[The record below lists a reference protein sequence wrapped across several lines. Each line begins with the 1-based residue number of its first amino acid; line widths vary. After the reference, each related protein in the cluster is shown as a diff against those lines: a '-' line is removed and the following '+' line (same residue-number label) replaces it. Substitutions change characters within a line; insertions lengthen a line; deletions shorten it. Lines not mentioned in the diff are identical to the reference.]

1 MVVEPSCAVPVTV
14 IVFAPS
20 LSEIEFETVPV
31 VTRDP
36 FTVTVSPI
44 PLKVGVRV
52 IAETE
57 LSTVDV

>member
-14 IVFAPS
+14 IAFEPS
-20 LSEIEFETVPV
+20 LSEIEFEAVPV
-31 VTRDP
+31 VTSEP

-52 IAETE
+52 IEETE
-57 LSTVDV
+57 LSTVVV